1 MTTSTTLEQNKAN
14 VQAFYDLMFNR
25 CQPAQ
30 ALERYAGEVYVQ
42 HNPHVG
48 DGKQAFID
56 YFDRMARDYPARVSV
71 LSAPSPRATM

>member
-1 MTTSTTLEQNKAN
+1 VADLERNKQT
-14 VQAFYDLMFNR
+14 VQAFYDLMFNQCR
-25 CQPAQ
+25 PAE
-30 ALERYAGEVYVQ
+30 AVARYTGETYTQ
-42 HNPHVG
+42 HNPVVA